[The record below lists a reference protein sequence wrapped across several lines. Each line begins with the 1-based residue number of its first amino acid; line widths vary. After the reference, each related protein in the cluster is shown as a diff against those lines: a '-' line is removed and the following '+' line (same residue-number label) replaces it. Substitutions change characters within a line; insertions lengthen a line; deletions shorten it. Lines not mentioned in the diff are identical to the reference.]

1 MVLFMARPLRLQ
13 FPGALYHITARG
25 NARADIV
32 ADDHDRQAF
41 VDTLAREIGQQGWRC
56 YAWCLM
62 DNHYHLLVETPEA
75 NLVPGMRRLNQ
86 VYTQG
91 YNRRHARVGHV
102 LQGRYKSILVDKESH
117 FLELCRYVVL
127 NPMRARMVRSAQ
139 DWAWS
144 SYRATA
150 GLRQAPPWLAADAVL
165 EQFGDTPQTAQVAY
179 RRFVREGLGAESPWV
194 DLRGQVWL
202 GGEAFRE
209 RMGRM
214 VAQYDLSGVAQ
225 TQRHPER
232 PSVEDVLESVGAS
245 YKVEP
250 GSLWSRVDQRAFQA
264 AVYLLR
270 RAVNLSLK
278 QVSALVGV
286 SPSRV
291 SRIQSNIEAQKRDVA
306 LASLLE
312 RYNVKL

>member
-1 MVLFMARPLRLQ
+1 M
-13 FPGALYHITARG
+13 
-25 NARADIV
+25 
-32 ADDHDRQAF
+32 
-41 VDTLAREIGQQGWRC
+41 
-56 YAWCLM
+56 
-62 DNHYHLLVETPEA
+62 
-75 NLVPGMRRLNQ
+75 
-86 VYTQG
+86 
-91 YNRRHARVGHV
+91 
-102 LQGRYKSILVDKESH
+102 
-117 FLELCRYVVL
+117 
-127 NPMRARMVRSAQ
+127 
-139 DWAWS
+139 
-144 SYRATA
+144 
-150 GLRQAPPWLAADAVL
+150 
-165 EQFGDTPQTAQVAY
+165 
-179 RRFVREGLGAESPWV
+179 REGLGAESPWV

-209 RMGRM
+209 RMGRL
-214 VAQYDLSGVAQ
+214 VAQYDLSGVPQ

-291 SRIQSNIEAQKRDVA
+291 SRIQSNIEAQKRDGP